1 MVPLESFEIMNTNA
15 PSTTASS
22 DKLLFTPGPLTTSLT
37 VKQSM
42 LRDLGSRDEEFVGCV
57 KGIRQRLLTLAG
69 VSQAVGFEAV
79 LIQGS
84 GTFAIESVVS
94 SVIPLNGKL
103 LVVVNGA
110 YGQRIV
116 QMAERHR
123 IPTVV
128 VRCSEDQHPSLSAI
142 EAALR
147 GDPGLSHVAVV
158 HSETT
163 SGIINPIDAI
173 GRLVRSLGRLLIVD
187 AMSSFGAV
195 PIAMSE
201 WGVDYLVSSANKC
214 VEGVPGFGLVIA
226 RREPMLASEG
236 SARTLSLDLQAQWRG
251 LEGNGQFRFTP
262 PTHSLLAFSTALDEL
277 NAEGGIEGRS
287 QRYRKNHETLVAGMR
302 ALGFEPY
309 VPEAYQGYIITTF
322 PFPKDSRFSLE
333 DFYQGL
339 SRRGFVI
346 YPGKLT
352 QVDCFRMG
360 NIGRLYPKDME
371 ALVAAVRET
380 LTEMGIQLAR

>member
-1 MVPLESFEIMNTNA
+1 MNTPADTDATSSTA
-15 PSTTASS
+15 PRASS
-22 DKLLFTPGPLTTSLT
+22 DKLLFTPGPLTTSMT

-42 LRDLGSRDEEFVGCV
+42 LRDLGSRDEEFVGHV
-57 KGIRQRLLTLAG
+57 KRIRQRLLALAG
-69 VSQAVGFEAV
+69 VSQAAGYETV
-79 LIQGS
+79 LMQGS

-94 SVIPLNGKL
+94 SVIPASGKL
-103 LVVVNGA
+103 LAVVNGA

-123 IPTVV
+123 IPATVI
-128 VRCSEDQHPSLSAI
+128 RCAEDQRPSLPAI

-147 GDPGLSHVAVV
+147 ADPGISHIAVV

-163 SGIINPIDAI
+163 SGIFNPIDVI
-173 GRLVRSLGRLLIVD
+173 GRLVRSLGRVLIVD

-195 PIAMSE
+195 PISMAE
-201 WGVDYLVSSANKC
+201 WGVDFLVSSANKC

-262 PTHSLLAFSTALDEL
+262 PTHALLAFSRALDEL
-277 NAEGGIEGRS
+277 DAEGGIEGRAR
-287 QRYRKNHETLVAGMR
+287 RYRKNHETLVEGMR
-302 ALGFEPY
+302 ALGFDPY
-309 VPEAYQGYIITTF
+309 VPADCQGHIITTF
-322 PFPKDSRFSLE
+322 PFPKDPRFTLE
-333 DFYQGL
+333 DFYQRL

-352 QVDCFRMG
+352 QVDCFRIG
-360 NIGRLYPKDME
+360 NIGRLFPQDME
-371 ALVAAVRET
+371 ALVTAIRTT
-380 LTEMGIQLAR
+380 LGEMGIQR

>member
-15 PSTTASS
+15 PSTIASS

-69 VSQAVGFEAV
+69 VSQAAGFEAV

-94 SVIPLNGKL
+94 SVIPSNGKL

-128 VRCSEDQHPSLSAI
+128 VRCNEDQHPSLSAI

-236 SARTLSLDLQAQWRG
+236 SART
-251 LEGNGQFRFTP
+251 QFG
-262 PTHSLLAFSTALDEL
+262 SASA
-277 NAEGGIEGRS
+277 
-287 QRYRKNHETLVAGMR
+287 VAW
-302 ALGFEPY
+302 
-309 VPEAYQGYIITTF
+309 
-322 PFPKDSRFSLE
+322 
-333 DFYQGL
+333 
-339 SRRGFVI
+339 
-346 YPGKLT
+346 
-352 QVDCFRMG
+352 
-360 NIGRLYPKDME
+360 IGR
-371 ALVAAVRET
+371 
-380 LTEMGIQLAR
+380 